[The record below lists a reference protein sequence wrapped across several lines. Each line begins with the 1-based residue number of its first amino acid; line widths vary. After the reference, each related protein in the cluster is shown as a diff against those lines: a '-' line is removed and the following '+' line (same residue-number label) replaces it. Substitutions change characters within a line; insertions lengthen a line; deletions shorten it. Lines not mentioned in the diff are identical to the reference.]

1 MCLRFF
7 FSQRVFSP
15 CHVSS
20 FVISCVTGACTGLA
34 RSCSALPHS
43 PAHADGLNRWQRAPY
58 REIKPDSSS
67 QGQVSEEV
75 HLQDVLVWDAG
86 SQDVFLLCFFAGAAA
101 AALDMPRNRDNELF
115 SGPPLESDEDLRYRE
130 QLQSQSLEA
139 ASSHQNRPWGLYQH
153 PWRLCVHFHRGWI
166 LSARLPK
173 AKCWDRW
180 WGQGKTLW
188 NCRRPFEVSLEERAV
203 AG

>member
-1 MCLRFF
+1 MRTCKNAKTARGFCPYNSRASIFAVLGL
-7 FSQRVFSP
+7 SLS
-15 CHVSS
+15 VSIL
-20 FVISCVTGACTGLA
+20 FCQDAEGLNPWQ
-34 RSCSALPHS
+34 SAL
-43 PAHADGLNRWQRAPY
+43 D
-58 REIKPDSSS
+58 
-67 QGQVSEEV
+67 QVRGFPQEGD
-75 HLQDVLVWDAG
+75 QAG
-86 SQDVFLLCFFAGAAA
+86 SQPSRSSAAA

>member
-1 MCLRFF
+1 MRTCKNAKTARGFCPYNSRASIFAVLGL
-7 FSQRVFSP
+7 SLS
-15 CHVSS
+15 VSIL
-20 FVISCVTGACTGLA
+20 FCQDAEGLNPWQ
-34 RSCSALPHS
+34 SALDQ
-43 PAHADGLNRWQRAPY
+43 A
-58 REIKPDSSS
+58 IKPDLSH